1 MNKTQLTGLVVSA
14 LMVPALSSCHIYNK
28 FHMSAD
34 NELQSEYIDAVNAGT
49 DDSDFGNL
57 PWQNVFTDP
66 LLADYINKALEVNVD
81 LENARLNVEVAH
93 ANMQGARLSYL
104 PSLVLAPS
112 GGASSVANSK
122 LDNWNYTIPLAA
134 SWEVDIFG
142 KILNTKRGAEA
153 TYAQSQAYEQAVR
166 SQIIGAVA
174 NCYYSIATVQAQLD
188 LNRATAEI
196 WRRNVEVMRDYK
208 EAGRT
213 TEAGVVQADANYRN
227 ILASITDLEASLVQ
241 AHNTLSLL
249 LKSKPTTWVVNA
261 QPLQMPSNFKNGV
274 EMRQLAARPD
284 VQAAERAVAVAYY
297 NTNSARAAFYPGL
310 TITANY
316 GFTNSLGGMIV
327 NPGECFA
334 SLAGNLTAPLFMRG
348 QNIARLKA
356 TKAQQKQ
363 AMNNFEYKLLS
374 ASSEVSNALTVYS
387 RATEKAAHLAVQVD
401 DLVKAV
407 DYTNELFKTG
417 DTSTTY
423 LNILTAQS
431 SLLQAQMAQ
440 ISCEHAGTQAIINL
454 YQSMGGGR

>member
-1 MNKTQLTGLVVSA
+1 MNKTQIKGLLVSA
-14 LMVPALSSCHIYNK
+14 LMVPALSGCHIYNK
-28 FHMSAD
+28 FHMDAG

-49 DDSDFGNL
+49 DASDFGNL
-57 PWQNVFTDP
+57 PWQEVFTDP

-81 LENARLNVEVAH
+81 LDNARLNVEVAH

-112 GGASSVANSK
+112 GGASSVANGE
-122 LDNWNYTIPLAA
+122 LTNWNYTIPLAA

-142 KILNTKRGAEA
+142 KILNAKRGAEA

-174 NCYYSIATVQAQLD
+174 NCYYSIATLQAQLD

-196 WRRNVEVMRDYK
+196 WRRNVDVMRDYK

-213 TEAGVVQADANYRN
+213 TEAGVVQADANYRS
-227 ILASITDLEASLVQ
+227 ILASITDLEASLVK
-241 AHNTLSLL
+241 ANNTFSLL

-261 QPLQMPSNFKNGV
+261 QPLAMPSNFKNGV
-274 EMRQLAARPD
+274 EMKQLAARPD

-316 GFTNSLGGMIV
+316 GFTNSLGGMII
-327 NPGECFA
+327 NPGEWFA
-334 SLAGNLTAPLFMRG
+334 SLAGSLTAPIFMRG

-356 TKAQQKQ
+356 TKAQQQQ

-387 RATEKAAHLAVQVD
+387 QANEKAGHLAVQVD

-407 DYTNELFKTG
+407 DYTDEIFKTS
-417 DTSTTY
+417 DKTTY
-423 LNILTAQS
+423 LELLTAQS
-431 SLLQAQMAQ
+431 SLLQAQMSQLA
-440 ISCEHAGTQAIINL
+440 CELTRAQAIINL